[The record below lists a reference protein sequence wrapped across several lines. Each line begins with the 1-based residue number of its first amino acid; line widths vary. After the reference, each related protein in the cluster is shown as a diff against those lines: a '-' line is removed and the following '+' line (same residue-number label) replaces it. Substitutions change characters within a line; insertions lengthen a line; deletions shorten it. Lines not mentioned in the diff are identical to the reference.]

1 MKEMGWYFK
10 AFKLTL
16 LGLKSTLTG
25 RAHNITILFPFSDC
39 QDLVLL
45 RFRTKYICPFEHFEA
60 LFIYFLKPAS
70 SKDLFSR
77 ETLTSLHTGTRWTG
91 RPSKQHD

>member
-1 MKEMGWYFK
+1 MKEMGWHFK
-10 AFKLTL
+10 AFIKLTL

-25 RAHNITILFPFSDC
+25 RAHSITILSLFSDC

-45 RFRTKYICPFEHFEA
+45 RFRTKYICPFDHVEA

-77 ETLTSLHTGTRWTG
+77 ETLTSLHTGWTG
-91 RPSKQHD
+91 KPSKQHD